1 MKRKKKAEF
10 SAHGIFCS
18 LYPKHDWKQLC
29 SSAVHH
35 RAGLGAAWGQRHWG
49 APGRSGRGKV
59 SWAAPGDS
67 PREPHKLPCLL
78 CRIGLQGRAQNRG
91 SFRAGCDRERSS
103 SPGELCCRLEHCLWA
118 AAAGLLREREP
129 VLLELPECLFVG
141 LVKE

>member
-1 MKRKKKAEF
+1 MASF
-10 SAHGIFCS
+10 APCTPSTTGSSCAHQPCTTAQGWVLRGASGTGELREGQEEGRFPGQLLETARGS
-18 LYPKHDWKQLC
+18 LD
-29 SSAVHH
+29 
-35 RAGLGAAWGQRHWG
+35 
-49 APGRSGRGKV
+49 
-59 SWAAPGDS
+59 
-67 PREPHKLPCLL
+67 KLPCLL